1 MNEMIKTIKEI
12 HRNDLCMFKIG
23 SFYHCYNRD
32 AYILSYIF
40 GYKIKSIEKSNKE
53 CGFPISAI
61 EKIIAKLEILKINYV
76 LIDRR
81 DNYDIDEKKDYKKL
95 NEYENFYERA
105 NIYLNYK
112 TRIDNINS
120 FLLENMNKKDFRKI
134 LGKIEDI
141 IYERREV

>member
-12 HRNDLCMFKIG
+12 HKNDLCMFKIG
-23 SFYHCYNRD
+23 TFYHCYGRD

-40 GYKIKSIEKSNKE
+40 GYKMKSLEKNYKE
-53 CGFPISAI
+53 CGFPVSAI
-61 EKIIAKLEILKINYV
+61 NKIMAKLEILKINYI

-81 DNYDIDEKKDYKKL
+81 NNYEIDDKIDFKDL
-95 NEYENFYERA
+95 NEYETYYEKA

-112 TRIDNINS
+112 SRIDNINS
-120 FLLENMNKKDFRKI
+120 FLLENMNRKDFRKI
-134 LGKIEDI
+134 LSQIEEV

>member
-81 DNYDIDEKKDYKKL
+81 DNYEIDEKKDYKKL